1 MGPETAPSGT
11 TSAPPPEAPASDPP
25 LSRGE
30 ARNAAAR
37 AELVPLREGERPTA
51 VTVGAIVALILG
63 LSTLVLYAAGTG
75 LRGGGTPARVQVA
88 FQSGIMLVM
97 AYGMW
102 RARYWAVLGM
112 EALLGL
118 VIVVFSLSAMFA
130 ENLRAVLVAA
140 AIVLP
145 TGTLFW
151 YLVKGMARI
160 QMPRRP

>member
-1 MGPETAPSGT
+1 
-11 TSAPPPEAPASDPP
+11 
-25 LSRGE
+25 
-30 ARNAAAR
+30 
-37 AELVPLREGERPTA
+37 

-63 LSTLVLYAAGTG
+63 LTTLVLYAAGTG